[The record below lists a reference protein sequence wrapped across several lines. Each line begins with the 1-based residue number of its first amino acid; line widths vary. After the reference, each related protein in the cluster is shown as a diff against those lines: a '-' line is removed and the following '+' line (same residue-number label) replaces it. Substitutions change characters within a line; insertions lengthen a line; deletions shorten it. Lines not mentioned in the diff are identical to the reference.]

1 MITNYKD
8 IERRWTNTKP
18 IRGRSTDVRPIG
30 ERRRDWEQVVRH
42 PIDEGMWSYAA
53 RLYNTDVVT
62 YLPNGDIII
71 NANGWHTP
79 STAEFIHLHSPFAC
93 VKRHNKLWVHART
106 SEEHPSVSMKAY
118 PLGSGPMRFN
128 HKGGHLYV
136 PAEKVVVRKQ
146 VVNRVLAKEA
156 REPLQPFL
164 AWAKAFLTMSDG
176 WVMHETTKEALGWEQ
191 TVTGSMHFPL
201 FTRDDRQMYKL
212 LTEQADI
219 EPEHVYLRVL
229 CSLSRSHYYEERLA
243 HTHTF
248 DPVHKAQGFVNTYAQ
263 RFHDLRVDFG
273 TIKHKVYGWAGKFE
287 NIHDII
293 EVEVG
298 NDVIRGTV

>member
-8 IERRWTNTKP
+8 IEKRWNNTKP

-30 ERRRDWEQVVRH
+30 ERRRDWEQVTRTA
-42 PIDEGMWSYAA
+42 IDEGMWSYAA

-93 VKRHNKLWVHART
+93 VKRHNKLWVHARADDA
-106 SEEHPSVSMKAY
+106 HPSVSMKAY
-118 PLGSGPMRFN
+118 PLGDKPMRFN
-128 HKGGHLYV
+128 HKGGHMYV

-156 REPLQPFL
+156 RAPLMPFL
-164 AWAKAFLTMSDG
+164 NWVKAFLTMSDG
-176 WVMHETTKEALGWEQ
+176 WVMHETMKEALGWSRYE
-191 TVTGSMHFPL
+191 GGGGMHFPL
-201 FTRDDRQMYKL
+201 QTRDDRQMYKM

-229 CSLSRSHYYEERLA
+229 CCLARSNHYEERLA
-243 HTHTF
+243 FTHTYETQWNRTPQTF
-248 DPVHKAQGFVNTYAQ
+248 TQKFY
-263 RFHDLRVDFG
+263 DLRVDFG

-298 NDVIRGTV
+298 NDSIRGVV

>member
-1 MITNYKD
+1 MIANYKD
-8 IERRWTNTKP
+8 MERKWNNTKP

-30 ERRRDWEQVVRH
+30 ERRRDWEQVTRTA
-42 PIDEGMWSYAA
+42 IDEGMWSYSA

-79 STAEFIHLHSPFAC
+79 STAEFIHMHSPFAC
-93 VKRHNKLWVHART
+93 VKRHNKLWVHARANDA
-106 SEEHPSVSMKAY
+106 HPSVSVKAY
-118 PLGSGPMRFN
+118 PLGNGPMRFN

-136 PAEKVVVRKQ
+136 PAEKVMVKKR

-156 REPLQPFL
+156 RAPLQPFL

-176 WVMHETTKEALGWEQ
+176 WVMHETAKEAMGWQQ
-191 TVTGSMHFPL
+191 TTSGSMTFPMQM
-201 FTRDDRQMYKL
+201 RDDRQMYKL

-229 CSLSRSHYYEERLA
+229 CSLARQLHHEERLA
-243 HTHTF
+243 FTHTF
-248 DPVHKAQGFVNTYAQ
+248 DPPQKIAGFVNAYAQ
-263 RFHDLRVDFG
+263 KFDDLRVEFDS
-273 TIKHKVYGWAGKFE
+273 IKRKVYGWAEKFE
-287 NIHDII
+287 NIHEIV

-298 NDVIRGTV
+298 NDAIRSAV